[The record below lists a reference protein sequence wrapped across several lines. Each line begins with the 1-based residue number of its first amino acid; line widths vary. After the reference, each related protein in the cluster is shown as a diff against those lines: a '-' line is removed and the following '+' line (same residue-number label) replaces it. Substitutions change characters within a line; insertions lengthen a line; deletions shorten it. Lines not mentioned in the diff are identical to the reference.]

1 MHSALTLCVVIWEEV
16 LDGPGKLLR
25 LPSCTR
31 QATTIHP
38 RPTQSLLL
46 LADRSQR
53 SDIYELN
60 LVGPVSFAQVLDRI
74 SIIIAQTALTF
85 AWRHIKEVLQRQKQS

>member
-1 MHSALTLCVVIWEEV
+1 MHFALTLCVVIWEEV

-38 RPTQSLLL
+38 HPTQSLLL

-60 LVGPVSFAQVLDRI
+60 LVGPVSFAQVLDRT
-74 SIIIAQTALTF
+74 IIIAQIALTF
-85 AWRHIKEVLQRQKQS
+85 AWRHIREVLQRQKQS